1 MQDLGRTVM
10 RKVGEVK
17 VGRDVDS
24 KVDSGI
30 DSDVDPSS
38 RIDIRIVVLGESM

>member
-1 MQDLGRTVM
+1 VFIYESAI
-10 RKVGEVK
+10 GEVK
-17 VGRDVDS
+17 VGRGVDS

-38 RIDIRIVVLGESM
+38 RIDIRIVVLDESM